1 MRTIDST
8 LYIRKTFQSGFFS
21 LFLFVL
27 MAGPAFSQATNSDFE
42 RIKLNS
48 TGFEYSG
55 LALSPDGKTVALCGK
70 KSSPV
75 RLIDWS
81 SRQLISEFTS
91 GGGIYGNKVSYSAGG
106 KYLLLKE
113 LNYAEFSQNKN
124 LKIDFGIFDATS
136 GKLIRKFEK
145 VQDVVISNDEQ
156 QVVCLNDDEIV
167 FSNPESGEKYKSI
180 RVPGAANAVALNQDG
195 KILAVSQM
203 ISGDDVAHLFVK
215 NKKGLNAAVKYKQM
229 VSLYD
234 AGTGSK
240 IAAIDELYDL
250 IYDLSFAPGGD
261 LLFVYQTPEIQ
272 TQAVNNKLTFINL
285 IDAVSKQPLRKG
297 FTSMSVAQPE
307 LKISNNQKLVAINS
321 KGNRFQEIHLYDAE
335 TGTLQKRFELGSRLF
350 EKVDGEKIT
359 SDSRPSFIF
368 LPGDQSILIAVGNQ
382 LIQWNFEFNP

>member
-1 MRTIDST
+1 MRTNDSN
-8 LYIRKTFQSGFFS
+8 LYIRKTFQIGFYS
-21 LFLFVL
+21 LFLFAFL
-27 MAGPAFSQATNSDFE
+27 AGPAVSQTTNSDFE
-42 RIKLNS
+42 RVKLNS

-55 LALSPDGKTVALCGK
+55 LALSPDGKTVVLCGK

-81 SRQLISEFTS
+81 SRQLTNEFTS
-91 GGGIYGNKVSYSAGG
+91 GSGIYGNKVSYSAGG

-113 LNYAEFSQNKN
+113 LNYAEFSQNKD
-124 LKIDFGIFDATS
+124 LKIDFEIFDATS

-167 FSNPESGEKYKSI
+167 FANPESGEKYKSI

-203 ISGDDVAHLFVK
+203 ITADDVADRFRK
-215 NKKGLNAAVKYKQM
+215 NKKGLKAAVKYKQM

-234 AGTGSK
+234 AGTGAK
-240 IAAIDELYDL
+240 IATIDELYDL
-250 IYDLSFAPGGD
+250 VYDLSFAPGGE
-261 LLFVYQTPEIQ
+261 LLFVHQTPEIR
-272 TQAVNNKLTFINL
+272 TQVANNKLTFINL
-285 IDAVSKQPLRKG
+285 VDAVSKQPLRKG

-307 LKISNNQKLVAINS
+307 LKISNNQKLFAINS

-350 EKVDGEKIT
+350 EKVDGEKTT
-359 SDSRPSFIF
+359 SDSRPSFTF
-368 LPGDQSILIAVGNQ
+368 LPGDQSILIAMGNQ
-382 LIQWNFEFNP
+382 LIRNSIE